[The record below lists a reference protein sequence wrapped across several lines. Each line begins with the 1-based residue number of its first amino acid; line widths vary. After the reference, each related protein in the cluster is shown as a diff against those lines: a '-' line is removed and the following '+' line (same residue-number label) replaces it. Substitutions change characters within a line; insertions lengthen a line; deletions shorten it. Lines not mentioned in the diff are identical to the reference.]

1 MIQLAGFKTQL
12 FSLNLSVHNFLAALH
27 CGSPA
32 RFGRAAGLKEEV
44 ALLYGLWDAAHQQ
57 TVGRLARTEETLASL
72 AQFQAEVRPLD
83 LVWHS
88 LCCFR
93 YIFILSFFAGGQ
105 AEKPAELLQ

>member
-72 AQFQAEVRPLD
+72 AQFQAEVRSLD
-83 LVWHS
+83 YVV
-88 LCCFR
+88 FI
-93 YIFILSFFAGGQ
+93 YFILSLFTGGQ